1 MLDAECAPSGGLVA
15 RVAARLRGGTQVAA
29 ELVDFS
35 AFSAADPEANVEEE
49 LTNTLCLHG
58 ERRSTAAAMARRFT
72 QGAMAPSPRV
82 VEVEVR
88 REPKVYRNDEEYMHE
103 LLAIC

>member
-1 MLDAECAPSGGLVA
+1 MDAECAPSGGVVA
-15 RVAARLRGGTQVAA
+15 RLAARLRGVTQMAP
-29 ELVDFS
+29 ELVDFFV
-35 AFSAADPEANVEEE
+35 FSAADPEANVEEE

-58 ERRSTAAAMARRFT
+58 EERTNAAEMARRII
-72 QGAMAPSPRV
+72 QSAMEPSPRV